1 MFEHQDLIY
10 INKEIM
16 PFELT
21 FDVDLNIEQN
31 LVLSK
36 PKKIHDKEEIIITNL
51 RDNNEKYRSRRYG
64 NTGRIREI
72 F

>member
-1 MFEHQDLIY
+1 MFEHQDLVFIKK
-10 INKEIM
+10 III
-16 PFELT
+16 PFELS
-21 FDVDLNIEQN
+21 FDGIIKIEQN
-31 LVLSK
+31 LLLSK

-51 RDNNEKYRSRRYG
+51 RDNNEKHRSRRYG